1 MGSSDGSREEGMKI
15 LFNEVM
21 MFLGTRDGRIW
32 AGYDGEA
39 SIWDGVIGFL
49 GWI

>member
-32 AGYDGEA
+32 AGYDG
-39 SIWDGVIGFL
+39 G
-49 GWI
+49 